1 MIDLKGYAILV
12 TRPEP
17 QARGMAALV
26 TAANGVP
33 IVQSGIR
40 IVPAADDE
48 PSLKLLS
55 RLSEYQAAVFTSP
68 NAIMAALDRVRRPD
82 WPANMTLCAVGDGTR
97 NALLQRG
104 FARVMAPEEGEGAM
118 ALAPHLEPVLKSGD
132 SVLMIA
138 APGGRTELG
147 EHLNGRDIKVDWCF
161 PYRREPA
168 PLDPAAARRM
178 KGQWGRLIVTA
189 TSRAIL
195 EAIVAMD
202 EKLKTRPLIVPS
214 QRLREDA
221 RGLGFAIVAV
231 SRKAKSESMLE
242 AATRF
247 ID

>member
-1 MIDLKGYAILV
+1 MIDLKGYAIVV

-33 IVQSGIR
+33 IVQSGIT
-40 IVPAADDE
+40 IVPAPVDE
-48 PSLKLLS
+48 PSLQTLS
-55 RLSEYQAAVFTSP
+55 RLSEYSAAVFTSP
-68 NAIMAALDRVRRPD
+68 NAIMAALERVRRPD
-82 WPANMTLCAVGDGTR
+82 WPADLHLCAVGDGTR

-104 FARVMAPEEGEGAM
+104 FPRVVAPEEGEGAM
-118 ALAPHLEPVLKSGD
+118 ALAPQLDALVGNQAR
-132 SVLMIA
+132 VLMIA
-138 APGGRTELG
+138 APGGRKELE
-147 EHLNGRDIKVDWCF
+147 EHLHGRGVIVDWCYA
-161 PYRREPA
+161 YRRKPA

-195 EAIVAMD
+195 DAIVAMD

-214 QRLREDA
+214 QRLREEA
-221 RGLGFAIVAV
+221 RALGFAIVAV
-231 SRKAKSESMLE
+231 SRKAKAESMLE